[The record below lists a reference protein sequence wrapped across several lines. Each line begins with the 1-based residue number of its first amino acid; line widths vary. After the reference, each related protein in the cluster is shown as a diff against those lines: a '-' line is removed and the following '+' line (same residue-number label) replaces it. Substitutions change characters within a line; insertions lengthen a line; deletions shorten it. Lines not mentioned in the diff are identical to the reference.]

1 MFRRPSKTID
11 LRTQLGQALKAE
23 RLHEALDI
31 YELIEKKLSDE
42 PRWSHRRG
50 DLLQRMGR
58 KADAVA
64 AYERAVSL
72 YAAKGFVARAAAM
85 AKVILAIDPSKAEVL
100 ERVDPEAA
108 RRLHRQNRS
117 VIVTAD
123 EPPVPNSDGPATDTQ
138 SLITDA
144 LPLISDRTAPPEE
157 SRFTKPEKTT
167 DVRLDMSS
175 VELLQRPL
183 APESRMSLRPSAE
196 TLAQLPSMPLFA
208 EVPRDIL
215 VALVKGS
222 TLVDAEDGERLV
234 TAGTAADALYV
245 IVEGSVVGQRGTD
258 LRSLLLGE
266 GDVAG
271 VSCLLSHV
279 SYGEDIIAC
288 GRVRTLRIDKLLLDE
303 LVERHPPFGD
313 VLLEILC
320 RRLIATLLR
329 TNPIFTAF
337 DETTRRQI
345 AGLFEVRRALAGT
358 KILEAG
364 KRADGLYLPLHGR
377 IVSRRADG
385 TRIGEMELGHAIGE
399 ESLLMRTPSLITV
412 QAGSDVLVLRMPSAQ
427 FGELLLH
434 RPDVVQHI
442 QILKRR
448 SVNQGYSFLSGRD

>member
-1 MFRRPSKTID
+1 MFRRPSKRID
-11 LRTQLGQALKAE
+11 LRTQLSEALKAD

-31 YELIEKKLSDE
+31 YELIEKQLKDE

-50 DLLQRMGR
+50 DLLQRLGR

-72 YAAKGFVARAAAM
+72 YAEKGFVARAAAM
-85 AKVILAIDPSKAEVL
+85 AKVILAIDPSKADVL

-108 RRLHRQNRS
+108 RRLHRQSRS

-123 EPPVPNSDGPATDTQ
+123 EPPGPNSDGPTTDTQ

-144 LPLISDRTAPPEE
+144 LPLITDHTAPPGE

-167 DVRLDMSS
+167 DVRPDMSS

-183 APESRMSLRPSAE
+183 APESQMSLRPSAE

-208 EVPRDIL
+208 EVPRNIL

-279 SYGEDIIAC
+279 SYGEDIVAC
-288 GRVRTLRIDKLLLDE
+288 GRVRTLRIDKLLLDQ

-313 VLLEILC
+313 VLLEVLC

-337 DETTRRQI
+337 DETIRQEI
-345 AGLFEVRRALAGT
+345 ASLFEVRRALEGT
-358 KILEAG
+358 KIIEAG

-385 TRIGEMELGHAIGE
+385 TRIAEMELGHAIGE
-399 ESLLMRTPSLITV
+399 ASLLMRKPSLITV
-412 QAGSDVLVLRMPSAQ
+412 QAGSDVLLLRMPSAQ

-448 SVNQGYSFLSGRD
+448 SVDQGYSFLAGRE

>member
-1 MFRRPSKTID
+1 
-11 LRTQLGQALKAE
+11 
-23 RLHEALDI
+23 
-31 YELIEKKLSDE
+31 LI
-42 PRWSHRRG
+42 
-50 DLLQRMGR
+50 
-58 KADAVA
+58 AD
-64 AYERAVSL
+64 
-72 YAAKGFVARAAAM
+72 
-85 AKVILAIDPSKAEVL
+85 
-100 ERVDPEAA
+100 
-108 RRLHRQNRS
+108 H
-117 VIVTAD
+117 
-123 EPPVPNSDGPATDTQ
+123 
-138 SLITDA
+138 
-144 LPLISDRTAPPEE
+144 TAPPGE

-183 APESRMSLRPSAE
+183 APESEMSLRPSAR

-215 VALVKGS
+215 VALVERS

-279 SYGEDIIAC
+279 SYGEDIVAC
-288 GRVRTLRIDKLLLDE
+288 GQVRTLRIDKVLLDE

-337 DETTRRQI
+337 DENIRRDI
-345 AGLFEVRRALAGT
+345 ASLFEVRRALEGT

-385 TRIGEMELGHAIGE
+385 TRIAEMELGHPIGE
-399 ESLLMRTPSLITV
+399 ESLLLRKPSPITV
-412 QAGSDVLVLRMPSAQ
+412 QAGSDVLLLRMPSAR
-427 FGELLLH
+427 FGDLLLH

-448 SVNQGYSFLSGRD
+448 SVHQGYAFLAGRE

>member
-1 MFRRPSKTID
+1 MFRRSSKPVN
-11 LRTQLGQALKAE
+11 LRAQLSQALKAE

-31 YELIEKKLSDE
+31 YELIEKKLKDE

-58 KADAVA
+58 KADAVV

-85 AKVILAIDPSKAEVL
+85 AKVILAIDPSKVEIL
-100 ERVDPEAA
+100 EQVDPVAA
-108 RRLHRQNRS
+108 RRLHRQNRK

-123 EPPVPNSDGPATDTQ
+123 EHCEPDSNGPPTDTQ

-144 LPLISDRTAPPEE
+144 LPLISDQTAPPEE

-167 DVRLDMSS
+167 DVRIDMTG

-183 APESRMSLRPSAE
+183 RPESPVSLRPSPG

-215 VALVKGS
+215 EALVRGS
-222 TLVDAEDGERLV
+222 TLVDVKDGQRLV

-279 SYGEDIIAC
+279 SYGEDIVAC
-288 GRVRTLRIDKLLLDE
+288 GRVRTLRIDKALLDR

-320 RRLIATLLR
+320 RRLIASLLR

-337 DETTRRQI
+337 DETTRREI
-345 AGLFEVRRALAGT
+345 ACLFEVRRALAGT
-358 KILEAG
+358 KIIEAN

-377 IVSRRADG
+377 VVSRRADG

-399 ESLLMRTPSLITV
+399 ESLLLRAPSLITV
-412 QAGSDVLVLRMPSAQ
+412 EAASDVLVLRMPVAQ
-427 FGELLLH
+427 FANLLLN
-434 RPDVVQHI
+434 RPDIVQHI

-448 SVNQGYSFLSGRD
+448 SASQGYTFLSQYD